1 MEISTF
7 YKELFEDVLGLNVLG
22 LEYTYREL
30 VKMIDTRTIL
40 AFSNCVPARYKIYL
54 DLRDGKNMVK
64 KDTRTRDVEFY
75 IHDDM
80 LDKLHL
86 PILGIKHIEPAN
98 TGTVDPYDPESSA
111 YYSALLMSRQN
122 LTLEGVLFGS
132 EYTYNRTLVDS
143 AVPFKRSQEMVS
155 ERVVRLRNW
164 GYYGTVEMEIYVP
177 WPYLSAIPSEYKE
190 SFMRLAELDC
200 QAKLW
205 HQLKFYE
212 DVVTPTGNLNLRMDW
227 SNAARDREEFLR
239 DLRSRSL
246 PERTLDTY
254 FTIL

>member
-22 LEYTYREL
+22 LENRYREL

-40 AFSNCVPARYKIYL
+40 AFSNYVPARYKIYM
-54 DLRDGKNMVK
+54 DLNDGRNMVR
-64 KDTRTRDVEFY
+64 KDEKTRDVEFY
-75 IHDDM
+75 VHDDM

-111 YYSALLMSRQN
+111 YYSSLLMTRQN

-132 EYTYNRTLVDS
+132 EYTYNRTLIDT
-143 AVPFKRSQEMVS
+143 AVPFKRSQELIS
-155 ERVVRLRNW
+155 SRVIRFRNW
-164 GYYGTVEMEIYVP
+164 GYYGSVEVELYVP

-190 SFMRLAELDC
+190 PFMKLAELDSK
-200 QAKLW
+200 ARLW
-205 HQLKFYE
+205 HSLRYYE
-212 DVVTPTGNLNLRMDW
+212 DVVTPTGNLNLKIDW
-227 SNAARDREEFLR
+227 ASAANEREEYLKELR
-239 DLRSRSL
+239 MKSL
-246 PERTLDTY
+246 PERTLDAY